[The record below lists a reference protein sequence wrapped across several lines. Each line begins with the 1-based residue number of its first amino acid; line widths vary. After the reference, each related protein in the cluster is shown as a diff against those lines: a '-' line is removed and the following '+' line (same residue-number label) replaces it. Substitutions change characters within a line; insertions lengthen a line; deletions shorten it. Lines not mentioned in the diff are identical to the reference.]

1 MAVIGS
7 IEQFDVGT
15 SDWPTYAARLDQFIA
30 ANAIAEDKKVATL
43 LTVVG
48 SATYKLLQ
56 NLLAPDKPSDKDYD
70 QLCKALKDHLAPKT
84 PHHRRTLSVS
94 QT

>member
-30 ANAIAEDKKVATL
+30 ANAIDEDKKVATL

-48 SATYKLLQ
+48 SAT
-56 NLLAPDKPSDKDYD
+56 
-70 QLCKALKDHLAPKT
+70 
-84 PHHRRTLSVS
+84 
-94 QT
+94 